1 MSHSKLFKVALLL
14 ALFIATGWYTLGY
27 YYSYQPPMCE
37 PDAMIYLQYAR
48 NMAEGHPFE
57 YVQGDTPTTGC
68 TSYLYP
74 ALLAGLYKIG
84 CSGQRLLTACFFLN
98 GAFYL
103 ACILLIGLIARKLA
117 PRMYP
122 FALFAAVLSGQSV
135 YTFFGQTD
143 MGMLM
148 TLFLFCFWAFLS
160 DRRIWLLVGTVLIG
174 LAHPTAAALAGGLI
188 ATGGLQAFLAPGT
201 LRRKL
206 AFKNTWPAW
215 IGFAGV
221 ITITATLLSNYLL
234 TGDPI
239 FMSLRSKGLFNLYAP
254 MGAVAKTT
262 LNLTMLLKGVI
273 FGLDNSNFRPL
284 FFFPLLTGLAAC
296 AGLLLRP
303 WGEPK
308 KVRFEYFLLLTVAA
322 ELLLL
327 STNNQQALSHD
338 RYMAWIIPLLLIY
351 AAVFLETLRNKPAL
365 KHTAPALGT
374 ALLLFQIISFTF
386 FSTQFAM
393 SCDLNARFSRFT
405 QDVVAD
411 LTEPGD
417 RIMFEG
423 GAGQMWYLPER
434 KIVNPFGIFSA
445 EFARGRHWLGYVEIL
460 KYHPELRADYWLLL
474 SEELRHD
481 LAYYYFLG
489 DELATDTDALS
500 QSLALTLYRA
510 DWSSI
515 NPAPPEVPGEWILK
529 DQLDIG
535 YYKDEKRC
543 RYHTHT
549 RLRSVKMMP
558 CVNQDKEAN
567 LIEIGEVVIGHEIFQ
582 LKNITPNRPLHVILR
597 TALKTRTFLSHYQ
610 TMDYPNYKFSSPV
623 KLTVYIDEQP
633 VEVSLEIK
641 EKGFSDVNFTI
652 PADYIQSENPK
663 ITVAGDHL
671 TYGYWFYQ
679 KCE

>member
-1 MSHSKLFKVALLL
+1 MSHKNFFKIALLL
-14 ALFIATGWYTLGY
+14 ALFIATAWYTLGF

-37 PDAMIYLQYAR
+37 PDALIYLQYAR

-57 YVQGDTPTTGC
+57 YVQGDAPTTGC

-74 ALLAGLYKIG
+74 ALLAGLYKVG
-84 CSGQRLLTACFFLN
+84 CSGQRLLTACFVLN

-103 ACILLIGLIARKLA
+103 SFVLLVGLIARRLA
-117 PRMYP
+117 PRMFP
-122 FALFAAVLSGQSV
+122 FALFAAVLSGQSI

-148 TLFLFCFWAFLS
+148 ALFLFCFWAFLS
-160 DRRIWLLVGTVLIG
+160 DRRIWLLVGMVLTG

-201 LRRKL
+201 LREKL

-215 IGFAGV
+215 IGVAGV
-221 ITITATLLSNYLL
+221 AAIATTLLSNYLL

-254 MGAVAKTT
+254 AGAVAKIT
-262 LNLTMLLKGVI
+262 LHLTMLLKGVI

-351 AAVFLETLRNKPAL
+351 ATVFLETLRNNATL

-374 ALLLFQIISFTF
+374 ALLLFQMVSFTF
-386 FSTQFAM
+386 FTTQFAM
-393 SCDLNARFSRFT
+393 ASDLNARFSRFT
-405 QDVVAD
+405 KETVMN
-411 LTEPGD
+411 LTKPGD
-417 RIMFEG
+417 RIVFEG

-434 KIVNPFGIFSA
+434 KIINPFGIFSA
-445 EFARGRHWLGYVEIL
+445 EFAEGRHWLGYVEIL

-481 LAYYYFLG
+481 LAYYNFLG
-489 DELATDTDALS
+489 DQLATDTDALS
-500 QSLALTLYRA
+500 QSLALTLYQS
-510 DWSSI
+510 DWSTV
-515 NPAPPEVPGEWILK
+515 NPAPPTVPADWIFR
-529 DQLDIG
+529 DRLDIG
-535 YYKDEKRC
+535 YYVDEERC
-543 RYHTHT
+543 NYRPHT
-549 RLRSVKMMP
+549 RLRAVKMMP
-558 CVNQDKEAN
+558 CVNWDKEAN
-567 LIEIGEVVIGHEIFQ
+567 LIEIGEVIIGHETFQ
-582 LKNITPNRPLHVILR
+582 IENISPNQPLHVVLR
-597 TALKTRTFLSHYQ
+597 TAQKARTFLSHYQ
-610 TMDYPNYKFSSPV
+610 TMGYPDYTFGSSIS
-623 KLTVYIDEQP
+623 LTVTIDEQP
-633 VEVSLEIK
+633 VEVSLDIK
-641 EKGFSDVNFTI
+641 ETGFSDVSFTI
-652 PADYIQSENPK
+652 PAEMIQGETPE
-663 ITVAGDHL
+663 ITVSGDHL
-671 TYGYWFYQ
+671 AYGYWFYQ
-679 KCE
+679 